1 MTEPFMAKS
10 CVKTNDEEKKR
21 HTQKEQAAPEG
32 KSDEVRLS
40 KKMFRA
46 GQ

>member
-1 MTEPFMAKS
+1 MSRMQPPEST
-10 CVKTNDEEKKR
+10 R
-21 HTQKEQAAPEG
+21 KEQAAPEG